1 MGKEIKYKISQLRDY
16 SSLFSRSQVLAWLKN
31 DFSSINFKIERY
43 DEKWLNRDN
52 PTYLDYL
59 KHIYTILAD
68 NYQNEYIF
76 KNEFLNNWL
85 IKELGETNSQI
96 FSEFRVGNSIA
107 DLVMFNGCSKL
118 FEIKTE
124 LDSDSRLTLQ
134 LQNYEKA
141 FNQIFLIIP
150 KSKLNIYEKQDASIG
165 LITYEPKSDN
175 TFSVYRKAKLNL
187 DIEPSA
193 IMSILHTNE
202 YKSIVTKYFG
212 FLPQITSFNQY
223 KICGDLLFEIP
234 KDSLNNLFIDEM
246 KKRSSSNALS
256 SRTYKEFNQLFL
268 ALRMNRDSKNRMIE
282 SLRTS
287 IQI

>member
-1 MGKEIKYKISQLRDY
+1 MEKAMKYQINQLRDY
-16 SSLFSRSQVLAWLKN
+16 SSLFSRSQVLSWLKK
-31 DFSSINFKIERY
+31 DFTSINFKIERY
-43 DEKWLNRDN
+43 DEKWINNRN
-52 PTYLDYL
+52 TTYLDYL
-59 KHIYTILAD
+59 KYIYSILAN

-107 DLVMFNGCSKL
+107 DLVMFNGCSKI

-150 KSKLNIYEKQDASIG
+150 KSKLTIYEKQDASIG
-165 LITYEPKSDN
+165 LITYDPKSEN

-187 DIEPSA
+187 GIEPSI

-202 YKSIVTKYFG
+202 YKSIVRKYYG
-212 FLPQITSFNQY
+212 YLPQMTSFNQH
-223 KICGDLLFEIP
+223 KVCSKLIFDIP
-234 KDSLNNLFIDEM
+234 KDKLNKLFIDEV
-246 KKRSSSNALS
+246 KKRISSNALS
-256 SRTYKEFNQLFL
+256 SRYYKEFNQLFL
-268 ALRMNRDSKNRMIE
+268 ALRMNRESKSKMIE
-282 SLRTS
+282 SLKTS